1 MKMNVKEHEKVV
13 VFELKG
19 KIMGGPDAAVFHD
32 TLKEYISKG
41 YKRFLI
47 DLAKVEWMNSS
58 GLGILISGLTTIR
71 NSGGELK
78 LARVT
83 EKINS
88 LLMITKLITV
98 FDTYESIEDAL
109 SSYTQ

>member
-32 TLKEYISKG
+32 SFKDYIAKG
-41 YKRFLI
+41 YSRFVI
-47 DLAKVEWMNSS
+47 DLAKVDWMNSS
-58 GLGILISGLTTIR
+58 GLGILISGLTTVK
-71 NSGGELK
+71 NANGELK

-98 FDTYESIEDAL
+98 FDTYDSIENAL
-109 SSYTQ
+109 TSFSS